1 MSSAGMR
8 PSNGGEAGVEKLEG
22 DTEKDSGRLGLVVT
36 DVIDRSTGV
45 TSASELAHV
54 RVLRWPRP
62 CTGR

>member
-1 MSSAGMR
+1 MSSVGMR
-8 PSNGGEAGVEKLEG
+8 TSNGGEAGVEKLEG

-45 TSASELAHV
+45 TSASEVAHD

>member
-1 MSSAGMR
+1 MNSTGMR

-45 TSASELAHV
+45 TSVSEVAHV
-54 RVLRWPRP
+54 RVLRWSRS